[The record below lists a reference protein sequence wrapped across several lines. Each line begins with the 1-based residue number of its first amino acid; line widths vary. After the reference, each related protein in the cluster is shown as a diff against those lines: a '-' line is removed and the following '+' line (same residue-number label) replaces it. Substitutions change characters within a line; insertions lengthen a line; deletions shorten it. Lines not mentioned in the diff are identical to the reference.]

1 MLMIDEELKYIRTR
15 AAAGDFELIDILDHN
30 STEATFTL
38 KLHGALL
45 TVHLSEAGFRLT
57 SPPERVTQVGYP
69 TIEGLLM
76 SQSQQFTDDFF
87 AQVCSKLGSEL
98 KTS

>member
-1 MLMIDEELKYIRTR
+1 MLMVEEELKYISTR
-15 AAAGDFELIDILDHN
+15 AAAGDFELVDILDRS

-38 KLHGALL
+38 KLHNALL
-45 TVHLSEAGFRLT
+45 TVHLSEAGFRVT
-57 SPPERVTQVGYP
+57 SPPERATQVGYP

-87 AQVCSKLGSEL
+87 AQVCNRLESGFKAP
-98 KTS
+98 

>member
-1 MLMIDEELKYIRTR
+1 MLMVAEELEYIRSR
-15 AAAGDFELIDILDHN
+15 SAAGDFELIDVLDHN

-38 KLHGALL
+38 RLHGVLF
-45 TVHLSEAGFRLT
+45 TVHLSEAGFKVL
-57 SPPERVTQVGYP
+57 SPPEHATQIGYP

-87 AQVCSKLGSEL
+87 AQVCSKLESRS